1 MNRRIVLAL
10 TLTAAGFLGGLV
22 VTGRLRSAAESDAVT
37 IQPPQPRAPAAVD
50 ARVVGTPDFTQVA
63 ERTVNG
69 VTNIS
74 SLQVMRT
81 PNSPFANDPFFR
93 YFFPEADDM
102 FGYTD
107 RRAMSAGS
115 GVVVSGDGYILTNN
129 HVVGEHMRE
138 LSVVLADRRE
148 LRAKLV
154 GIDPPTDVAL
164 LKVDASGLPALP
176 WGDSSQLKVA
186 EWVMAIGNP
195 FQLSQTVTLG
205 IVSAVGRANV
215 GVADY
220 EDFIQTDA
228 AINPGNSG
236 GALVNARGELV
247 GINTAIFSR
256 SGGYEGVGF
265 AIPSNLARRV
275 MQDLIRHGEV
285 RRGSI
290 GDIRVVP
297 LTTELAKELGAPN
310 TRGAVVARMRRD
322 SAAFAAGMLPG
333 DVIIAFNGQPVEDAG
348 HFMRYLLDAKIG
360 STATLGV
367 LREGKR
373 MDIRVPIAQA
383 PRARGRGRI

>member
-1 MNRRIVLAL
+1 MTRRLAL
-10 TLTAAGFLGGLV
+10 TLTLIAGGFLAGLV
-22 VTGRLRSAAESDAVT
+22 VTGRMRSSSDSDAVT
-37 IQPPQPRAPAAVD
+37 VQAPRQRAPVAAEMRT
-50 ARVVGTPDFTQVA
+50 AATPDFTQVA

-74 SLQVMRT
+74 SLQVVRT

-93 YFFPEADDM
+93 HFFPEADDM

-115 GVVVSGDGYILTNN
+115 GVVVSADGYILTNN

-138 LSVVLADRRE
+138 ISVVLADRRE

-154 GIDPPTDVAL
+154 GLDPPTDVAL
-164 LKVDASGLPALP
+164 LKVDATGLPALP
-176 WGDSSQLKVA
+176 WGDSAQLKVA

-215 GVADY
+215 GLADY

-236 GALVNARGELV
+236 GALVNARGELI
-247 GINTAIFSR
+247 GINTAIFSQ
-256 SGGYEGVGF
+256 SGGYEGIGF

-297 LTTELAKELGAPN
+297 LTTQLAKELGAPN
-310 TRGAVVARMRRD
+310 TRGAVVARMRKD
-322 SAAFAAGMLPG
+322 SAAYAAGMQPG
-333 DVIIAFNGQPVEDAG
+333 DVIVAFNGQPVDDAG
-348 HFMRYLLDAKIG
+348 HFMRFLLDAKIG
-360 STATLGV
+360 STVTIGI
-367 LREGKR
+367 LRDGKR
-373 MDIRVPIAQA
+373 MDIRVQVRQA
-383 PRARGRGRI
+383 PRARAGRV

>member
-1 MNRRIVLAL
+1 MTRRVVLTV
-10 TLTAAGFLGGLV
+10 TLVTASFLAGLV
-22 VTGRLRSAAESDAVT
+22 ITGRMRSAADSSAVT
-37 IQPPQPRAPAAVD
+37 QAPQPARAAAPNELR
-50 ARVVGTPDFTQVA
+50 AAPGPDFTQIA
-63 ERTVNG
+63 ERTVGG

-74 SLQVMRT
+74 SLQVVRT

-93 YFFPEADDM
+93 HFFPEADDM

-115 GVVVSGDGYILTNN
+115 GVIVSADGYVLTNN

-138 LSVVLADRRE
+138 ISVVLADRRE

-154 GIDPPTDVAL
+154 GLDPPTDVAL
-164 LKVDASGLPALP
+164 LKVDATGLPALP

-215 GVADY
+215 GLAEY

-236 GALVNARGELV
+236 GALVNARGELI
-247 GINTAIFSR
+247 GINTAIFSQ
-256 SGGYEGVGF
+256 SGGYEGIGF

-290 GDIRVVP
+290 GDIRVIP
-297 LTTELAKELGAPN
+297 LTTQLAKELNAPN

-322 SAAFAAGMLPG
+322 SGAYAAGIQPG
-333 DVIIAFNGQPVEDAG
+333 DVIVSFNGKPVEDAG
-348 HFMRYLLDAKIG
+348 HFMRFLLDARIG
-360 STATLGV
+360 STVTLGI

-373 MDIRVPIAQA
+373 MDIRVPVQQA
-383 PRARGRGRI
+383 PRVRPGRV